1 MTQRESNVGGASASS
16 TVQQQLAEQAQR
28 SRSRALRANLSAYGF
43 LAPAGVLVILFFFI
57 PMIIVILMSMTNLAT
72 ANFTTDIS
80 RWEFVGLQNFQ
91 TMFSDQF
98 AQKIF
103 FNSVFYVLIT
113 LAFFNVGLAL
123 VVSLLTTHID
133 RRAGFF
139 FRALWILPRITT
151 ATIYILMWRRIAAE
165 APQGIINQIN
175 QLLGQPTINY
185 LNAYPWEFVILVNGF
200 VGVSFGM
207 IIFTSA
213 IESIPKD
220 LMNASLVDGSTIMQR
235 IRYVTL
241 PLLRWPLL
249 FVVTYQTLSLLTS
262 FEQILLL
269 TDGGPG
275 LYRTEVWAL
284 TAYHRALSNYFGNA
298 QWGYGSAFAVMLVL
312 VGVVL
317 AVIYMRVFR
326 FNELVS
332 DPKIEV
338 L

>member
-1 MTQRESNVGGASASS
+1 M
-16 TVQQQLAEQAQR
+16 
-28 SRSRALRANLSAYGF
+28 RANLSAYGF

>member
-1 MTQRESNVGGASASS
+1 M
-16 TVQQQLAEQAQR
+16 
-28 SRSRALRANLSAYGF
+28 SAYGF

-57 PMIIVILMSMTNLAT
+57 PVIIVFLMSLTNLAT
-72 ANFTTDIS
+72 ANFTIDIT
-80 RWEFVGLQNFQ
+80 RWEFIGFQNFQ
-91 TMFSDQF
+91 TMFNDQF
-98 AQKIF
+98 ARKIF
-103 FNSVFYVLIT
+103 FNTVFYVLVT
-113 LAFFNVGLAL
+113 LTLFNVGLAL

-151 ATIYILMWRRIAAE
+151 STIYILMWRRIMAE
-165 APQGIINQIN
+165 APFGIINQFN
-175 QLLGQPTINY
+175 QLLGYPSINY
-185 LNAYPWEFVILVNGF
+185 RDQFPWEFVILVNGF
-200 VGVSFGM
+200 IGVSFGM

-235 IRYVTL
+235 IRYVIL

-249 FVVTYQTLSLLTS
+249 FVITYQTLSLLTS
-262 FEQILLL
+262 FEYILLL
-269 TDGGPG
+269 TNGGPG

-298 QWGYGSAFAVMLVL
+298 QWGYGSAFAIVL
-312 VGVVL
+312 VMIGVLL
-317 AVIYMRVFR
+317 AVVYMRVFR
-326 FNELVS
+326 FGELVS
-332 DPKIEV
+332 EPKIEV